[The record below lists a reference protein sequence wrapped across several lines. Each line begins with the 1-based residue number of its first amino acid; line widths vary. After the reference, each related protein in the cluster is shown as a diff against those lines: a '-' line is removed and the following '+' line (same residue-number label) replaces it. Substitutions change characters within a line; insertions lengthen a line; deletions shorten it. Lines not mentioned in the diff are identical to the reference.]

1 MRFCLLLL
9 ILNCFVQ
16 VADAQ
21 KSPVK
26 FGDIPMDDLKMTIY
40 SKDSSAAAVVLVDYG
55 EAYLNVSTN
64 TVQMTIERHTRIK
77 ILNKA
82 GLSWGDVSILL
93 RQSGSNEERVTN
105 LKASTYNLIDGK
117 IVESKLDKKG
127 IFKEKY
133 NRSFNQQ
140 KFTMP
145 DVKEGSV
152 IEYSYN
158 ISSEFWTLF
167 PNWRFQRTIPTQ
179 WSEYWAMIPDFF
191 HFEKYMQGYLP
202 VAINEVKPSNA
213 GGLSVKAHHWVVKDA
228 PAFKEEP
235 FMTSEE
241 DFISRINFALSY
253 VSFPGEPT
261 QEIMGSWAKLN
272 KDLLEDEDFGRVI
285 DKSGFLKEIT
295 ASITAGITDPL
306 KKIEAL
312 HRYVANTIEW
322 DGTEDYYP
330 GDLKKIL
337 EKKKGTSGD
346 INVLLA
352 SMLDKAGI
360 SVDMVLLSTRSHGF
374 IRQSYPM
381 TRQFNYIVCAARVD
395 GKVILLD
402 ATNKH
407 LPYTILPDRCLNGQG
422 LVISKT
428 NHGWIDIEPKAKAK
442 TLVNASLKVGADA
455 EITGSVIV
463 SDEGYNAPYVR
474 KNYSVKG
481 EEEFTKEVKTE
492 TRWSI
497 SKSEYKNVDE
507 VDKPFQQIHEVVISE
522 HASAMGDAIYLNP
535 MLMNQIKENPFKE
548 DTRTYPIDY
557 GAPSEK
563 VYMCK
568 IEIPEGYKVDELP
581 QSKVLALPQ
590 NGGRF
595 LYNMTQN
602 GNIINLTCMFNINK
616 SLFAQTE
623 YPILRE
629 FYNQVVAKEA
639 EQIVLKKL

>member
-1 MRFCLLLL
+1 MRFYLLLL

-295 ASITAGITDPL
+295 ASITAGIADPL

-346 INVLLA
+346 INILLA

-639 EQIVLKKL
+639 EQIVLKKH

>member
-1 MRFCLLLL
+1 
-9 ILNCFVQ
+9 
-16 VADAQ
+16 
-21 KSPVK
+21 
-26 FGDIPMDDLKMTIY
+26 MTHY
-40 SKDSSAAAVVLVDYG
+40 AKDSSAAAVVLVDYG
-55 EAYLNVSTN
+55 EAYLNVGSSY
-64 TVQMTIERHTRIK
+64 VQLIIERHTRIK
-77 ILNKA
+77 ILNKD
-82 GLSWGDVSILL
+82 GLRWGDVALLL
-93 RQSGSNEERVTN
+93 RQSSSSEEKVTS
-105 LKASTYNLIDGK
+105 LKASTYNLVDGK

-127 IFKEKY
+127 IFKEKF

-158 ISSEFWTLF
+158 ISSEFWTIF
-167 PNWRFQRTIPTQ
+167 PNWQFQHKIPTR

-191 HFEKYMQGYLP
+191 QFEKYMQGYLS
-202 VAINEVKPSNA
+202 VAINEVKSTNA
-213 GGLSVKAHHWVVKDA
+213 GGLAARAHHWVVKDA

-235 FMTSEE
+235 FMTSDE
-241 DFISRINFALSY
+241 DFISRINFALAY
-253 VSFPGEPT
+253 VTFPGQPS

-295 ASITAGITDPL
+295 ANITAGTTDPV

-322 DGTEDYYP
+322 DGTEDFYP

-360 SVDMVLLSTRSHGF
+360 AVDMVLLSTRSHGF

-381 TRQFNYIVCAARVD
+381 TRQFNYIVCAARID

-407 LPYTILPDRCLNGQG
+407 LPYSILPDRCLNGQG

-442 TLVNASLKVGADA
+442 TLVNASLKIGADA
-455 EITGSVIV
+455 EISGSVTV

-507 VDKPFQQIHEVVISE
+507 VDKPFQQIHDVVISE
-522 HASAMGDAIYLNP
+522 HATAMGDAIYLNP

-602 GNIINLTCMFNINK
+602 GNIINLTCIFSINK